1 MPRFPTLALAG
12 LLAVFAAPA
21 SADDAAEFMERFA
34 GKWLGTGSL
43 LFGPENGLEFT
54 CELEGKPSRSQLTFG
69 MKGRCWMGIISG
81 PVFARLHYNSDQ
93 NRFYGQFLDGA
104 EGDGLDIVGTKK
116 GEGFSLDLVRGQA
129 QGNLHAEA
137 IGEHQM
143 KVLITYRDRANDR
156 YLPIAAMGFTR
167 MNAASL
173 EQPGRP
179 TGPLA
184 RSD

>member
-1 MPRFPTLALAG
+1 MPRSSSLALAG
-12 LLAVFAAPA
+12 LLALLAGPAA
-21 SADDAAEFMERFA
+21 ADDAAEFMDRFA

-43 LFGPENGLEFT
+43 LFGPESGLEFS
-54 CELEGKPSRSQLTFG
+54 CELEGKPSRTQLTFG

-81 PVFARLHYNSDQ
+81 PVFARLRYNADT

-104 EGDGLDIVGTKK
+104 EGDGLDIVGMKK

-129 QGNLHAEA
+129 QGNLQAEA
-137 IGEHQM
+137 IGTHQM

-173 EQPGRP
+173 NAPKNG

-184 RSD
+184 RSN